1 MNRPAVGA
9 VLVIIPTYNERTTLP
24 ATLHAVRTHAPAA
37 HVLIVD
43 DASPDGTGH
52 WAQARARHDDSVE
65 VLHRRGKEGL
75 GRAYLAGFEWG
86 LRRGYD
92 VLVEMDAD
100 GSHRGV
106 DLPELLQAAGDG
118 DDLVIGS
125 RWVPGGAV
133 QNWPRRRQWLS
144 RGANR
149 YARVA
154 LGLPVADATAGF
166 RVYPARTLT
175 GLDLSQVTSQGY
187 CFQIDLTWRVH
198 RKGGRIR
205 EVPITFVERT
215 QGRSKMNRAIVFEA
229 LINVTAW
236 GARERSRQW
245 RMWWSRKGQ
254 ALRRRS

>member
-1 MNRPAVGA
+1 MTLPAVGA
-9 VLVIIPTYNERTTLP
+9 VLVIIPTYNERATLP
-24 ATLHAVRTHAPAA
+24 ATLHAVRTHVPAA
-37 HVLIVD
+37 HVLVVD
-43 DASPDGTGH
+43 DASPDGTGQ
-52 WAQARARHDDSVE
+52 WAQARARHDEAVS

-86 LRRGYD
+86 LRQGYD
-92 VLVEMDAD
+92 FLVEMDAD
-100 GSHRGV
+100 GSHRGA
-106 DLPELLQAAGDG
+106 DLPELLRAAGDG

-133 QNWPRRRQWLS
+133 LNWPRRRQWLS

-166 RVYPARTLT
+166 RVYPASTLR
-175 GLDLSQVTSQGY
+175 GLDLAAITSQGY

-198 RKGGRIR
+198 RGGGRIR
-205 EVPITFVERT
+205 EVPITFIERT
-215 QGRSKMNRAIVFEA
+215 QGHSKMDRAIVLEA